1 MARTAPPAKVPPAD
15 LPVHFVAPVPV
26 MGRKL
31 VGDPRPAL
39 PPPRLLRILYL
50 LLQRL
55 FFGKDN

>member
-1 MARTAPPAKVPPAD
+1 
-15 LPVHFVAPVPV
+15 